1 MNRYCGREES
11 DVALLAMFQLQPS
24 HSNCVPTYTQIHI
37 CHFILRTVEWINTMI
52 TLPGVPVSK
61 LWHAMKAESAP
72 EMLKDYNDLTYII
85 GLNKVMMKSC

>member
-1 MNRYCGREES
+1 
-11 DVALLAMFQLQPS
+11 
-24 HSNCVPTYTQIHI
+24 
-37 CHFILRTVEWINTMI
+37 MI